1 MRVAALIAC
10 VLLLCGMAA
19 GCRQNPSSL
28 SSNTL
33 PSGTVSAVDPT
44 DTLALSF
51 NPEDTL
57 NPYTAKTQLNLY
69 LSHLLYDTLVKIDAG
84 FMPIPSLAKSAELT
98 DSTHLTVSITSGA
111 VFSDGSSITPQDVVY
126 SFEKAK
132 GSVNY
137 RAFVSNF
144 QSAAVK
150 KGTVVFTLSSPDPYA
165 AACLIFPIVKRGTD
179 TDKPAAAPIG
189 SGPYLYNPDTL
200 SLSVNPKAKAEN
212 ARFTTVSL
220 KAMVSQ
226 AEMLQAFESGNIH
239 YFYDDLSDGSIP
251 RTTASQTTVDQNQLV
266 YLGVNTQ
273 KPLLSSP
280 EFRRAVSLALDRT
293 AIASSAYTG
302 RARPAVTPFHPL
314 WKPAAGVISFPASPD
329 SDTAKTLL
337 KTALDQPAT
346 VPTTDTTD
354 TTDATAP
361 TATPT
366 TAQAAKSATVPVLT
380 LLYPSGNSC
389 REAAAK
395 LIVRQLALTGIPV
408 TATPVSYNDYLIRLS
423 AGDYDLYLGEIRLAP
438 NMNLQVFFGAGNAA
452 SYGVPT
458 GGNAAVQYAAL
469 RRGETSLSDFARAFS
484 EEMPYI
490 PLVFKQGMAAYH
502 RSISYI
508 TPSSYNVF
516 DGILKWQ

>member
-1 MRVAALIAC
+1 MRVAAWIAC

-28 SSNTL
+28 SSDTT
-33 PSGTVSAVDPT
+33 PSGTVSAADPT
-44 DTLALSF
+44 DTLSLGF

-57 NPYTAKTQLNLY
+57 NPYAAKTQLNLY
-69 LSHLLYDTLVKIDAG
+69 LSHLLYDTLVKVDAG
-84 FMPIPSLAKSAELT
+84 FMPTLSLAKTADLT
-98 DSTHLTVSITSGA
+98 DSTHLTVSLKSGA
-111 VFSDGSSITPQDVVY
+111 VFSDGSGITPQDVVY

-132 GSVNY
+132 DSANY

-165 AACLIFPIVKRGTD
+165 AACLIFPIMKRGTD
-179 TDKPAAAPIG
+179 TDKPAAAPLG
-189 SGPYLYNPDTL
+189 SGPYVYHADTL
-200 SLSVNPKAKAEN
+200 SLTVNPKAEVQK
-212 ARFTTVSL
+212 ARFTTVAL

-226 AEMLQAFESGNIH
+226 AEVLQAFESGNIH

-266 YLGVNTQ
+266 YLGMNTG

-280 EFRRAVSLALDRT
+280 EFRRAIALALDRT

-314 WKPAAGVISFPASPD
+314 WQPAAGLTALPASPD
-329 SDTAKTLL
+329 SDTAETLL
-337 KTALDQPAT
+337 KTALDQPVT
-346 VPTTDTTD
+346 TPTD
-354 TTDATAP
+354 DATAP
-361 TATPT
+361 TVAT
-366 TAQAAKSATVPVLT
+366 AGTVPTLT
-380 LLYPSGNSC
+380 LLYPAGNSC

-395 LIVRQLALTGIPV
+395 LITRQLALIGIPV
-408 TATPVSYNDYLIRLS
+408 TANAVSYNDYLTRLS
-423 AGDYDLYLGEIRLAP
+423 AGDYDLYLGEIRLSP
-438 NMNLQVFFGAGNAA
+438 NMNLQVFFTAGGAA

-458 GGNAAVQYAAL
+458 GGNTALQYAAL
-469 RRGETSLSDFARAFS
+469 RRGETALPDFVRAFS